1 MKNLLLMLLLT
12 VAAHGQNVSYTASTE
27 SFPNPERGFYRYSSS
42 GSSSTTYSF
51 LSSSTLNSYRA
62 QNHTVIL
69 RMFYLQQFVASPISS
84 TFLANMQT
92 DFNTIRNAGMKV
104 MIRFAY
110 SNSESAAVLDATK
123 AQTLA
128 HIQQVAPIIQANR
141 DVIASYQYG
150 WIGAWGETYYTS
162 QGADYGNEDY
172 NSYTATQWANRKEI
186 LDAMLNSTPAE
197 IPVQVRYLQYKQRF
211 YPNGHSR
218 VGFYNDSFLGTWGD
232 SGTFSVSSSTSAPS
246 NTESTYLTNQTDIL
260 PMTGETNMINA
271 PRTNCSNAVLEM
283 NKYNWSLIN
292 RDYLTANI
300 TNWTSNGCFAEMER
314 RLGYRFELTN
324 SSFANNVLTLNLT
337 NSGYA
342 NVYRARKAF
351 LVLKNTTTN
360 VEYSVEISNDIRTWK
375 KGTAIQLT
383 KDVTGSVPAGNYQL
397 YLNLPDPLLSN
408 AMYSIRCANTGTW
421 DATKGFNNLNQTVV
435 VTGGSSGNPVGPDPV
450 LSNPVVT
457 SPIVS
462 SPTLAVEILFVN
474 NSTLVIT
481 NLPSQNFS
489 IKVYNLS
496 GRIRARSTDLSGL
509 RRGYYVVKLECNG
522 AVYTKNIY
530 KQLY

>member
-1 MKNLLLMLLLT
+1 MKKLLLMLLLA

-51 LSSSTLNSYRA
+51 LSASKLNGYRA

-141 DVIASYQYG
+141 DVIATYQYG

-162 QGADYGNEDY
+162 QVAEYGNQDY

-197 IPVQVRYLQYKQRF
+197 IPVQVRYLLYKQRF
-211 YPNGHSR
+211 YPRGNNR

-232 SGTFSVSSSTSAPS
+232 SGTFQVSSSSSAPS
-246 NTESTYLTNQTDIL
+246 SSDINYLSTQTDIL
-260 PMTGETNMINA
+260 PMTGETNQINS
-271 PRTNCSNAVLEM
+271 PRTNCSNAVSEM
-283 NKYNWSLIN
+283 DKYNWSLIN
-292 RDYLTANI
+292 KDYLPANI
-300 TNWTSNGCFAEMER
+300 SNWTTNGCYADMDR
-314 RLGYRFELTN
+314 RLGYRFELQN
-324 SSFANNVLTLNLT
+324 SSFDNNILTINLT
-337 NSGYA
+337 NYGFA
-342 NVYRARKAF
+342 NVYKSRKAF
-351 LVLKNTTTN
+351 VILRNTATGT
-360 VEYSVEISNDIRTWK
+360 EYSVEISNDIRTWK
-375 KGTAIQLT
+375 KGFPTQLT
-383 KDVTGSVPAGNYQL
+383 TDFTGIVPGGTYQL
-397 YLNLPDPLLSN
+397 FLSLPDPLLSSPLY
-408 AMYSIRCANTGTW
+408 AIRFANTGLW
-421 DATKGFNNLNQTVV
+421 DAVKGRNNLNQTVA
-435 VTGGSSGNPVGPDPV
+435 VTGSTGGTSVVSE
-450 LSNPVVT
+450 PVVVA
-457 SPIVS
+457 PVS
-462 SPTLAVEILFVN
+462 AVEILFIN
-474 NSTLVIT
+474 NTTLIIN

-489 IKVYNLS
+489 IKVFNLN
-496 GRIRARSTDLSGL
+496 GRVRARSTDLSGL
-509 RRGYYVVKLECNG
+509 RSGYYVVKVYCNG
-522 AVYTKNIY
+522 QEYTKNIY
-530 KQLY
+530 KQ